1 MNATRKTIEPAMS
14 AAAKDVCGEHA
25 EIFQADARNL
35 MGFYITLRKLLIEV
49 RTVSGR
55 AVLSPKPFQC
65 GVKDFS
71 FSDLTKPTH
80 DRLVIIFSYI
90 INFVRFRE
98 SQTAIVDEHFSR
110 AENTKERINILR
122 AENQHMRGRLDE
134 MMCEHKCMDVMVL
147 EKIKRNH
154 TMKARLL
161 ELKKLQGGFAE
172 RLGKVKDEKIRLTA
186 TLEERTEKCVG
197 IRQKSA
203 RLRPFVLQSFEA
215 LEADLKELP
224 DSLAKDKFH
233 VDHWERRTRS
243 LQSSTDKFEALK
255 NDISS
260 SIKLLEEISNETHKE
275 EELGRKAAERRDYL
289 SQRGN
294 DLKEIEWKEGML
306 KRQLTRWQE
315 RIEAVRRGSDEN
327 AREAKEKMKEL
338 RREHYNIV
346 EKRVETG
353 TNVERKRTRIEAMEK
368 MVRCSPHSLGLA

>member
-1 MNATRKTIEPAMS
+1 MNATRETIEPAMS

-55 AVLSPKPFQC
+55 AVLNPKLFQC

-98 SQTAIVDEHFSR
+98 SRTAIIDEHFSR
-110 AENTKERINILR
+110 AERTKERINVLR
-122 AENQHMRGRLDE
+122 AENQHMRGCLDE
-134 MMCEHKCMDVMVL
+134 IMCEHKCMDAIEL
-147 EKIKRNH
+147 EKIKRNDR
-154 TMKARLL
+154 MKARLL
-161 ELKKLQGGFAE
+161 ELKRSQEGFAE
-172 RLGKVKDEKIRLTA
+172 RLGKVKDEKTRLTA
-186 TLEERTEKCVG
+186 TLEERREKCVG

-203 RLRPFVLQSFEA
+203 RLRPYVLQSFGT
-215 LEADLKELP
+215 LEADLKELS
-224 DSLAKDKFH
+224 DSLAKDKLH
-233 VDHWERRTRS
+233 VDHWEKRTRA
-243 LQSSTDKFEALK
+243 LQSSMDTFKVLN

-289 SQRGN
+289 SQRGH
-294 DLKEIEWKEGML
+294 DVKEIERKEGML

-338 RREHYNIV
+338 RREHYNIM
-346 EKRVETG
+346 EERVDTG

-368 MVRCSPHSLGLA
+368 MVRCSPRSLGLA